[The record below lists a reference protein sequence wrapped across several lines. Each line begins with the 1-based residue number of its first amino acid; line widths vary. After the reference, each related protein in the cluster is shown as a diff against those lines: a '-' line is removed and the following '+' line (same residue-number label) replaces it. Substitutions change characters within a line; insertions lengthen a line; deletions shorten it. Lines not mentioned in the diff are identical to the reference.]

1 MFLVA
6 FFVIFFHALP
16 FFFPF
21 FLGSLVFLF
30 AFLLGVFLLGWAL
43 LVVFPFVL
51 AGLILWAMLW
61 VFVF

>member
-1 MFLVA
+1 VFLVA
-6 FFVIFFHALP
+6 FFVIFFHAL
-16 FFFPF
+16 PF